1 VAKNKKNLKKTSKIS
16 VIEGSG
22 NIFADLGFDDAEE
35 LLVKAELTRQI
46 CNRIKSLNLT
56 QTKAAKRLGIS
67 QPDVSKLIAGRYS
80 GFSADRLIALL
91 NDLSVDVE
99 ITLRPH
105 KKNDKKRG
113 VVRIIESSNTEELLA
128 A

>member
-56 QTKAAKRLGIS
+56 QTKAAIRLGIS